1 MSDTSNLKLGVAPEL
16 ELIISFKDLL
26 ESFNDPNRHIVD
38 VNKAFRL
45 ELYKL
50 TYLSEKFNL
59 YQKSDAGEAL
69 QQILIFLH
77 TTALDIPKRIKK
89 IIQLPSGKCHEYEA
103 LVEDINC
110 DQSKCFVH
118 STCGLSIR
126 YDEECS
132 SCRQTQSSGT
142 FDKNHFLHV
151 FNASEYLARMSNLNY
166 NDRVMPKIFVS
177 MQTQSMSDVK
187 TCQNGQCR
195 YFKK

>member
-1 MSDTSNLKLGVAPEL
+1 MSDSSNLKLGVAPEL

-26 ESFNDPNRHIVD
+26 ESFNDPNRLIVD

-50 TYLSEKFNL
+50 TYLSGKFNL

-77 TTALDIPKRIKK
+77 TTKLDIPNRIKK
-89 IIQLPSGKCHEYEA
+89 ITQLPMGKYLEYET
-103 LVEDINC
+103 LVEGINC

-118 STCGLSIR
+118 SICGLNLK
-126 YDEECS
+126 YEEECS
-132 SCRQTQSSGT
+132 SCRKIHSSGT

-151 FNASEYLARMSNLNY
+151 FNASEYLARMSNLY
-166 NDRVMPKIFVS
+166 SSDRIMPKIFVS

-187 TCQNGQCR
+187 TCQNSNCR
-195 YFKK
+195 

>member
-1 MSDTSNLKLGVAPEL
+1 MSDPSNLKLGSAPDL

-50 TYLSEKFNL
+50 TYLSDKFNL

-77 TTALDIPKRIKK
+77 STSLDIPKRIKK
-89 IIQLPSGKCHEYEA
+89 ISQLPKGKYYEYET

-118 STCGLSIR
+118 SICGLNLR
-126 YDEECS
+126 YDEDCS
-132 SCRQTQSSGT
+132 SCR
-142 FDKNHFLHV
+142 
-151 FNASEYLARMSNLNY
+151 
-166 NDRVMPKIFVS
+166 
-177 MQTQSMSDVK
+177 
-187 TCQNGQCR
+187 
-195 YFKK
+195 